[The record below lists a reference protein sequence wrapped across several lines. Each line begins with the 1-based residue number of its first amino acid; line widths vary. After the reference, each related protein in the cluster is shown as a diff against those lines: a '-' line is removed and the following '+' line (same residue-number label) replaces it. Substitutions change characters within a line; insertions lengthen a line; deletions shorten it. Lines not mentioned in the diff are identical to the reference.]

1 MAKKKKHKVLVVD
14 DERDNLELLER
25 TFRVDYDV
33 YAAMSAGEALKIIEE
48 NPDIALI
55 ITDQRMPG
63 TTGVELLKETL
74 KEHPDIV
81 RMLLTGYADID
92 ALIEAVNIGHIYRY
106 ISKPWEPRELRII
119 TKGAL
124 EKYEL
129 LVDNKRLTEKMKTF
143 FIEAIKSIATREPEE
158 AVFRLLSEIC
168 PFDAGLIV
176 LRNGDVNNPVLFT
189 FEGTGEDLVN
199 KLKEETARKA
209 KEVGI
214 EANYENLREV
224 KLNREG
230 QKELNSLNAFLGW
243 PLKIGDECFGYLS
256 LASGK
261 EDAWSEEDKAALGLF
276 LNEVAIILDNVML
289 TRSLNKS
296 HKELEETVRQLR
308 SMQAQLVHSGRMAS
322 LGRLV
327 AGVAHELNNPIN
339 FVYGNIGFL
348 EEYIQNMKMILNAY
362 GQADL
367 LSPQELERVEEM
379 KKEMQFD
386 EILQDVDRVLKSCRH
401 GAERTKE
408 IVTNLRT
415 FSRLDEAE
423 LKEVDIHEG
432 IESSL
437 NLLANRY
444 KKGITVH
451 KNYGDLPQ
459 VYCYSG
465 QLNQVFM
472 NLLANAGQAIP
483 DAGDVWITTRQVD
496 DKVQMVVR
504 DNGVGISKED
514 LPKIFDPFF
523 TTKDVGGGTGLGL
536 SITYGI
542 IQRHGGT
549 IEVESEVGKGTTFTV
564 TIPVRVKEPEEAE
577 RAEK

>member
-1 MAKKKKHKVLVVD
+1 M
-14 DERDNLELLER
+14 
-25 TFRVDYDV
+25 
-33 YAAMSAGEALKIIEE
+33 
-48 NPDIALI
+48 
-55 ITDQRMPG
+55 
-63 TTGVELLKETL
+63 
-74 KEHPDIV
+74 
-81 RMLLTGYADID
+81 
-92 ALIEAVNIGHIYRY
+92 
-106 ISKPWEPRELRII
+106 

-124 EKYEL
+124 EKYDQL
-129 LVDNKRLTEKMKTF
+129 LDNKRLTEKMKTF
-143 FIEAIKSIATREPEE
+143 FIDTIKSIATQEPEE
-158 AVFRLLSEIC
+158 AVFRLLCEIC

-176 LRNGDVNNPVLFT
+176 LRNGDVNIPVLFT
-189 FEGTGEDLVN
+189 IEGAGENLIN
-199 KLKEETARKA
+199 KLKEETARRA

-214 EANYENLREV
+214 EANYQNLREV
-224 KLNREG
+224 KVDSKEG
-230 QKELNSLNAFLGW
+230 KGLNSLNAFWGC
-243 PLKIGDECFGYLS
+243 PLRIGDECFGYLS
-256 LASGK
+256 LGSGQ
-261 EDAWSEEDKAALGLF
+261 ENAWSEEDKATLELF
-276 LNEVAIILDNVML
+276 LGEVAIILDNVML
-289 TRSLNKS
+289 TRSLNNS
-296 HKELEETVRQLR
+296 HKELEDTVRQLR
-308 SMQAQLVHSGRMAS
+308 SMQAQLVHSGGMAS

-348 EEYIQNMKMILNAY
+348 EEHIQNMKMILSAY

-367 LSPQELERVEEM
+367 LSAQELERVDEM
-379 KKEMQFD
+379 KKEMRFE
-386 EILQDVDRVLKSCRH
+386 EILEDVDRILKSCRH

-408 IVTNLRT
+408 IVSNLRT

-423 LKEVDIHEG
+423 VKEVDIHEG

-437 NLLANRY
+437 NLLTNRY

-451 KNYGDLPQ
+451 KDYGDLPL

-483 DAGDVWITTRQVD
+483 DTGDVWIATRQVD
-496 DKVQMVVR
+496 DKVQIVVR

-514 LPKIFDPFF
+514 IPKIFDPFF

-549 IEVESEVGKGTTFTV
+549 IEVDSELGKGTTFTV

-577 RAEK
+577 STEK

>member
-25 TFRVDYDV
+25 TFRVDYEV
-33 YAAMSAGEALKIIEE
+33 YSATSAGEALKVIEK

-55 ITDQRMPG
+55 ITDQRMPEM
-63 TTGVELLKETL
+63 TGVELLRETL
-74 KEHPDIV
+74 REHPDIV
-81 RMLLTGYADID
+81 RMLLTGYADVD
-92 ALIEAVNIGHIYRY
+92 ALIDAVNVGHIYRY
-106 ISKPWEPRELRII
+106 ISKPWEPRELRIM

-124 EKYEL
+124 EKYDQL
-129 LVDNKRLTEKMKTF
+129 LDNKRLTEKMKTF
-143 FIEAIKSIATREPEE
+143 FIETIKSIATQEPEE
-158 AVFRLLSEIC
+158 AVFRLLCEIC

-176 LRNGDVNNPVLFT
+176 LRNGDVNTPVLFT
-189 FEGTGEDLVN
+189 TEGAGENLIN

-209 KEVGI
+209 KEAGI
-214 EANYENLREV
+214 EANYQNLREV
-224 KLNREG
+224 KVDSKRG
-230 QKELNSLNAFLGW
+230 KELNSLNAFWGC
-243 PLKIGDECFGYLS
+243 PLRIGDECFGYLS
-256 LASGK
+256 LGSGQ
-261 EDAWSEEDKAALGLF
+261 ENAWSEEDKATLELF
-276 LNEVAIILDNVML
+276 LGEVAIILDNVML
-289 TRSLNKS
+289 TRSLNNS
-296 HKELEETVRQLR
+296 HKELEDTVRQLR
-308 SMQAQLVHSGRMAS
+308 SMQAQLVHSGGMAS

-348 EEYIQNMKMILNAY
+348 EEHIQNMKMILSAY

-367 LSPQELERVEEM
+367 LSAQELERVDEM
-379 KKEMQFD
+379 KKEIRFE
-386 EILQDVDRVLKSCRH
+386 EILEDVDRILKSCRH

-408 IVTNLRT
+408 IVSNLRT

-423 LKEVDIHEG
+423 VKEVDIHEG

-437 NLLANRY
+437 NLLTNRY
-444 KKGITVH
+444 KKGIAVH
-451 KNYGDLPQ
+451 KDYGDLPL

-483 DAGDVWITTRQVD
+483 DTGDVWIATRQVD
-496 DKVQMVVR
+496 DKVQIVVR

-549 IEVESEVGKGTTFTV
+549 IEVDSELGKGTTFTV

-577 RAEK
+577 STEK

>member
-33 YAAMSAGEALKIIEE
+33 YAATSAGEALKVIKE

-55 ITDQRMPG
+55 ITDQRMPEM
-63 TTGVELLKETL
+63 TGVELLRETL
-74 KEHPDIV
+74 REHPDIV
-81 RMLLTGYADID
+81 RMLLTGYADVD
-92 ALIEAVNIGHIYRY
+92 ALIDAVNVGHIYRY
-106 ISKPWEPRELRII
+106 ISKPWEPRELRIM

-124 EKYEL
+124 EKYDQL
-129 LVDNKRLTEKMKTF
+129 LDNKRLTEKMKTF
-143 FIEAIKSIATREPEE
+143 FIETIKSIATQEPEE
-158 AVFRLLSEIC
+158 AVFRLLCEIC

-176 LRNGDVNNPVLFT
+176 LRNGEVNIPVLFAI
-189 FEGTGEDLVN
+189 EGAGENLIN
-199 KLKEETARKA
+199 KLKEETARRA

-214 EANYENLREV
+214 EANYQNLREV
-224 KLNREG
+224 KADSKEG
-230 QKELNSLNAFLGW
+230 KGRSSLNAFWGC
-243 PLKIGDECFGYLS
+243 PLRIGDECFGYLS
-256 LASGK
+256 LASGQ
-261 EDAWSEEDKAALGLF
+261 ENAWSEEDKATLELF
-276 LNEVAIILDNVML
+276 LGEVAIILDNVML
-289 TRSLNKS
+289 TRSLNNS
-296 HKELEETVRQLR
+296 HKELQDTVRQLR
-308 SMQAQLVHSGRMAS
+308 SMQAQLVHSGGMAS

-339 FVYGNIGFL
+339 FIYGNIGFL
-348 EEYIQNMKMILNAY
+348 EEHIENMKMILSAY

-367 LSPQELERVEEM
+367 LSAQELERVDEM
-379 KKEMQFD
+379 KKEIRFEEML
-386 EILQDVDRVLKSCRH
+386 EDVDRILKSCRH

-408 IVTNLRT
+408 IVSNLRT

-423 LKEVDIHEG
+423 VKEVDIHEG

-437 NLLANRY
+437 NLLTNRY
-444 KKGITVH
+444 KKGIAVH
-451 KNYGDLPQ
+451 KDYADLPL

-483 DAGDVWITTRQVD
+483 DTGDVWIATRQVD
-496 DKVQMVVR
+496 DKVQIVVR

-514 LPKIFDPFF
+514 IPKIFDPFF

-549 IEVESEVGKGTTFTV
+549 IEVDSELGKGTTFTV

-577 RAEK
+577 STEK

>member
-1 MAKKKKHKVLVVD
+1 VAKKKKHKVLVVD
-14 DERDNLELLER
+14 DERDNLDLLER
-25 TFRVDYDV
+25 TFRVDYEV
-33 YAAMSAGEALKIIEE
+33 YSATSAGEALKVIQE

-55 ITDQRMPG
+55 ITDQRMPEM
-63 TTGVELLKETL
+63 TGVELLRETL

-92 ALIEAVNIGHIYRY
+92 ALIDAVNVGHIYRY
-106 ISKPWEPRELRII
+106 ISKPWEPRELRIM

-124 EKYEL
+124 EKYDQL
-129 LVDNKRLTEKMKTF
+129 LDNKRLAEKMKTF
-143 FIEAIKSIATREPEE
+143 FIETIKSIATQEPEE
-158 AVFRLLSEIC
+158 AVFRLLCEIC

-176 LRNGDVNNPVLFT
+176 LRNGDVNIPVLFT
-189 FEGTGEDLVN
+189 IEGAGENLIN
-199 KLKEETARKA
+199 KLKEETARRA

-214 EANYENLREV
+214 EANYQNLREV
-224 KLNREG
+224 KVDSKEG
-230 QKELNSLNAFLGW
+230 KGLNSLNAFWGC
-243 PLKIGDECFGYLS
+243 PLRIGDECFGYLS
-256 LASGK
+256 LGSGQ
-261 EDAWSEEDKAALGLF
+261 ENAWSEEDKATLELF
-276 LNEVAIILDNVML
+276 LGEVAIILDNVML
-289 TRSLNKS
+289 TRSLNNS
-296 HKELEETVRQLR
+296 HKELEDTVRQLR
-308 SMQAQLVHSGRMAS
+308 SMQAQLVHSGGMAS

-348 EEYIQNMKMILNAY
+348 EEHIQNMKMVLSAY

-367 LSPQELERVEEM
+367 LSAQELERVDEM
-379 KKEMQFD
+379 KKEIRFE
-386 EILQDVDRVLKSCRH
+386 EILEDVDRILKSCRH

-408 IVTNLRT
+408 IVSNLRT

-423 LKEVDIHEG
+423 VKEVDIHEG

-437 NLLANRY
+437 NLLTNRY

-451 KNYGDLPQ
+451 KDYGDLPP

-483 DAGDVWITTRQVD
+483 DTGDVWIATRQVD
-496 DKVQMVVR
+496 DKVQIVVR

-514 LPKIFDPFF
+514 IPKIFDPFF

-549 IEVESEVGKGTTFTV
+549 IEVDSELGKGTTFTV

-577 RAEK
+577 STEK

>member
-1 MAKKKKHKVLVVD
+1 MAKNKKHKVLVVD
-14 DERDNLELLER
+14 DERDNLDLLER
-25 TFRVDYDV
+25 TFRVDYEV
-33 YAAMSAGEALKIIEE
+33 YSATSAGEALKVIQE

-55 ITDQRMPG
+55 ITDQRMPEM
-63 TTGVELLKETL
+63 TGVELLRETL
-74 KEHPDIV
+74 REHPDIV
-81 RMLLTGYADID
+81 RMLLTGYADVD
-92 ALIEAVNIGHIYRY
+92 ALIDAVNVGHIYRY
-106 ISKPWEPRELRII
+106 ISKPWEPRELRIM

-124 EKYEL
+124 EKYDQL
-129 LVDNKRLTEKMKTF
+129 LDNKRLTEKMKTF
-143 FIEAIKSIATREPEE
+143 FIDTIKSIATQEPEE
-158 AVFRLLSEIC
+158 AVFRLLCEIC

-176 LRNGDVNNPVLFT
+176 LRNGDVNIPVLFT
-189 FEGTGEDLVN
+189 VEGAGEDLIN
-199 KLKEETARKA
+199 KLKEETARRA

-214 EANYENLREV
+214 EANYQNLREV
-224 KLNREG
+224 KADSKGGKGLS
-230 QKELNSLNAFLGW
+230 SLNAFWGC
-243 PLKIGDECFGYLS
+243 PLRIGDECFGYLS
-256 LASGK
+256 LGSGQ
-261 EDAWSEEDKAALGLF
+261 ENAWSEEDKATLELF
-276 LNEVAIILDNVML
+276 LGEVAIILDNVML
-289 TRSLNKS
+289 TRSLNNS
-296 HKELEETVRQLR
+296 HKELEDTVRQLR
-308 SMQAQLVHSGRMAS
+308 SMQAQLVHSGGMAS

-348 EEYIQNMKMILNAY
+348 EEHIQNMKMILSAY

-367 LSPQELERVEEM
+367 LSAQELERVDEM
-379 KKEMQFD
+379 KKEIRFE
-386 EILQDVDRVLKSCRH
+386 EILEDVDRILKSCRH

-408 IVTNLRT
+408 IVSNLRT

-423 LKEVDIHEG
+423 VKEVDIHEG

-437 NLLANRY
+437 NLLTNRY

-451 KNYGDLPQ
+451 KDYADLPL

-483 DAGDVWITTRQVD
+483 DTGDVWIATRQAD
-496 DKVQMVVR
+496 DKVQIVVR

-514 LPKIFDPFF
+514 IPKIFDPFF

-549 IEVESEVGKGTTFTV
+549 IEVDSELGKGTTFTV

-577 RAEK
+577 STEK

>member
-1 MAKKKKHKVLVVD
+1 MAKKKKDKLLVVD

-33 YAAMSAGEALKIIEE
+33 YAAASAREALKIIEQ

-55 ITDQRMPG
+55 ITDQRMPEM
-63 TTGVELLKETL
+63 TGVELLRETL

-106 ISKPWEPRELRII
+106 ISKPWEPRELRIM
-119 TKGAL
+119 TKQAL
-124 EKYEL
+124 EKYQQVAEDQR
-129 LVDNKRLTEKMKTF
+129 VTEKMKTF
-143 FIEAIKSIATREPEE
+143 FIETMKSIATQEPEE

-176 LRNGDVNNPVLFT
+176 LQNGDVNNPMLFT
-189 FEGTGEDLVN
+189 FEGVGEALVG
-199 KLKEETARKA
+199 KLKEQTARKA
-209 KEVGI
+209 EEVGI
-214 EANYENLREV
+214 QANYENLREI
-224 KLNREG
+224 KLDSAQE
-230 QKELNSLNAFLGW
+230 KEIKSLNTFWGW
-243 PLKIGDECFGYLS
+243 PLKVGDQCFGYVS
-256 LASGK
+256 LGSGE
-261 EDAWSEEDKAALGLF
+261 EDAWSEEDRATLELF
-276 LNEVAIILDNVML
+276 LNEVAIVLDNAML

-296 HKELEETVRQLR
+296 HNELEETVRQLR

-339 FVYGNIGFL
+339 FIYGNIGFL
-348 EEYIQNMKMILNAY
+348 EEHIQNMKMILSAY

-367 LSPQELERVEEM
+367 LSPQQLIRVEEM
-379 KKEMQFD
+379 KEEMRFG
-386 EILQDVDRVLKSCRH
+386 EILKDVDRILKSCRH

-415 FSRLDEAE
+415 FTRLDEAE

-432 IESSL
+432 VESSL
-437 NLLANRY
+437 NLLTNRY

-451 KNYGDLPQ
+451 KDYGDLPQ

-472 NLLANAGQAIP
+472 NLLANAGQGIP

-496 DKVQMVVR
+496 DKVQIVVR

-549 IEVESEVGKGTTFTV
+549 IEVESELGKGTTFTV
-564 TIPVRVKEPEEAE
+564 TIPVRVKEPEAAE
-577 RAEK
+577 NVQK